1 MKIIS
6 RKEEKKELEYSERS
20 KKSELICVY
29 GRRRVGKTFLVE
41 QTFRE
46 FAFRAVGLEKG
57 TARQQLRSFGQR
69 LTEYGDDI
77 KSAPKNWFEAFS
89 RLDRILSMDSV
100 RRSPNGKKIVFF
112 DEFPWFA
119 AKRSDFLVAF
129 EDYWNRRGTL
139 DGDLLFIICGSAT
152 SWIIKNVIKNT
163 GNLYQRVTKNI
174 CIEPFT
180 LAETEAFFNDREFD
194 WSREQIAECQM
205 IFGGLPFFFDLMNTS
220 LSPAQ
225 NINRLLFEKNALYR
239 DETKRLLEATLSESP
254 VYGQILSKLA
264 SAKYGIKKSG
274 LQDETGVSN
283 GTFSRAIQNLVDCGY
298 IIEYKKKYEEY
309 NPLYVQLM
317 DPFLLFHYHYLSKE
331 KRTDSYE
338 DLISDTGR
346 YDNWRG
352 QAFEIL
358 CFNNIR
364 SIKSALGISGVK
376 TEYYPWYNS
385 AGEKNKRAQIDMVIE
400 RADGITNLCEIKYTN
415 KPFEVDASY
424 EQQLIRKRNIFKEK
438 TGTSQVLK
446 IIMVSAKGLSGTTY
460 TSYISDVITLDDLFE
475 RG

>member
-57 TARQQLRSFGQR
+57 TAKQQLKSFGQR
-69 LTEYGDDI
+69 LIEYGDGI
-77 KSAPKNWFEAFS
+77 KSTPKDWFEAFS
-89 RLDRILSMDSV
+89 RLDKILSVDSV
-100 RRSPNGKKIVFF
+100 LRSPNGKKIVFL

-119 AKRSDFLVAF
+119 TKRSDFLVAF

-139 DGDLLFIICGSAT
+139 DVDIVFIICGSAT

-163 GNLYQRVTKNI
+163 GNSFMRVTKKI
-174 CIEPFT
+174 CVEPFT
-180 LAETEAFFNDREFD
+180 LAETEIFFTDREFD

-205 IFGGLPFFFDLMNTS
+205 IFGGLPFFFDMMNPS
-220 LSPAQ
+220 LSLPR
-225 NINRLLFEKNALYR
+225 NINRLLFNKDALYR

-264 SAKYGIKKSG
+264 FVKYGIKKAK
-274 LQDETGVSN
+274 LQEEIGASN
-283 GTFSRAIQNLVDCGY
+283 GTYGRAIQDLADCGY

-309 NPLYVQLM
+309 NPLYVQIM
-317 DPFLLFHYHYLSKE
+317 DPFLLFHYHFLSKE
-331 KRTDSYE
+331 KQTCSYE
-338 DLISDTGR
+338 DLISDVGR

-358 CFNNIR
+358 CFNNTH
-364 SIKSALGISGVK
+364 SIKSALGISAVK
-376 TEYYPWYNS
+376 TEVYPWYNT
-385 AGEKNKRAQIDMVIE
+385 GNDKNERAQIDMVIE
-400 RADGITNLCEIKYTN
+400 RADRITNLCEIKYTN

-424 EQQLIRKRNIFKEK
+424 EQQLLRKRDIFKDK
-438 TGTSQVLK
+438 TGTKQALK
-446 IIMVSAKGLSGTTY
+446 IIMISAKGLSGTAH
-460 TSYISDVITLDDLFE
+460 TSYISETITLDDLFE
-475 RG
+475 G